1 MKTWITISAM
11 MLMALSGLNAQKTVS
26 AVVTF
31 TGRDTSL
38 QIGKNETF
46 VVELWVPNRKGYEW
60 AISKNASNVKFIKSQ
75 IGQAATM
82 PGAPEQQL
90 WFFKSTQKGLDSLVM
105 MYKSPYTKE
114 TAEEKLLRI
123 TVQ

>member
-1 MKTWITISAM
+1 MKAC
-11 MLMALSGLNAQKTVS
+11 LALLVIFLFATNAINAQKTVS

-31 TGRDTSL
+31 TGKDTTL
-38 QIGKNETF
+38 LIGKNETF

-60 AISKNASNVKFIKSQ
+60 SIARTASNVKYMKSQ

-90 WFFKSTQKGLDSLVM
+90 WFFKTIQKGIDSLKFI
-105 MYKSPYTKE
+105 YKSPYTKE

>member
-1 MKTWITISAM
+1 MKFSGI
-11 MLMALSGLNAQKTVS
+11 LLALCLGIMSTANAQKTVV
-26 AVVTF
+26 AVVSF
-31 TGRDTSL
+31 TGKDTSL

-46 VVELWVPNRKGYEW
+46 VVELWVPNRKGFEW
-60 AISKNASNVKFIKSQ
+60 GIAKNAANVKFVKSQ

-90 WFFKSTQKGLDSLVM
+90 WFFKSIQKGTDSLIL

-114 TAEEKLLRI
+114 TSEEKLLRI

>member
-1 MKTWITISAM
+1 MCK
-11 MLMALSGLNAQKTVS
+11 KTVS

-31 TGRDTSL
+31 TGRDTTL

-46 VVELWVPNRKGYEW
+46 VVELWVPNRKGFEW
-60 AISKNASNVKFIKSQ
+60 AISKSAANVKFIKSQ

-90 WFFKSTQKGLDSLVM
+90 WFFKTMQKGTDSLM
-105 MYKSPYTKE
+105 LIYKSPYTKE

>member
-1 MKTWITISAM
+1 MKTYIT
-11 MLMALSGLNAQKTVS
+11 LLALGLLAVGNMHAQKTVS

-31 TGRDTSL
+31 TGKDTSL
-38 QIGKNETF
+38 TIGKNETF
-46 VVELWVPNRKGYEW
+46 VIELWVPNRKGYEW
-60 AISKNASNVKFIKSQ
+60 AIAKNASNVKFVKSQ

-82 PGAPEQQL
+82 PAAPEQQL
-90 WFFKSTQKGLDSLVM
+90 WFFKSIQKGVDSLVL